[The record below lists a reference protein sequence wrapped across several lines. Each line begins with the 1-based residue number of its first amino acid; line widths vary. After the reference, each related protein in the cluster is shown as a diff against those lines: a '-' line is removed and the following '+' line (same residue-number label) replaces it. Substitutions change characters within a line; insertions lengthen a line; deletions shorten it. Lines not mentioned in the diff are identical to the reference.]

1 MQLVPK
7 YLLNN
12 SVSLTANL
20 AGEVTE
26 YRTVYQRNI
35 NVYRGIDTSIQFN
48 VLNAD
53 QKPVSI
59 LNIYTPKFKLYDEN
73 NRLIVERD
81 GTVLETSTPS
91 KVGHFSVTISEN
103 DLLNIPS
110 QYLSYSVF
118 LQKTSDN
125 SKTILH
131 SGTNF
136 DAKGTIFVSKD
147 EFPGPLDSTSVTTFT
162 QDQGASDIFYSENI
176 PAQPAI
182 NGNSA
187 LHTVA
192 YYLDGAEGDIVIQGT
207 LENNPTVSTFWVDI
221 DTFTA
226 TTSDTLKYVNFNGV
240 YSNLRIKHTSTVQV
254 NSVYQNK
261 ITKVLVRN

>member
-59 LNIYTPKFKLYDEN
+59 LNTYTPKFKLYDEN

-91 KVGHFSVTISEN
+91 KVGHFTVTISEN
-103 DLLNIPS
+103 DLLN
-110 QYLSYSVF
+110 LS
-118 LQKTSDN
+118 L
-125 SKTILH
+125 IH
-131 SGTNF
+131 
-136 DAKGTIFVSKD
+136 I
-147 EFPGPLDSTSVTTFT
+147 
-162 QDQGASDIFYSENI
+162 
-176 PAQPAI
+176 
-182 NGNSA
+182 
-187 LHTVA
+187 
-192 YYLDGAEGDIVIQGT
+192 
-207 LENNPTVSTFWVDI
+207 
-221 DTFTA
+221 
-226 TTSDTLKYVNFNGV
+226 
-240 YSNLRIKHTSTVQV
+240 
-254 NSVYQNK
+254 
-261 ITKVLVRN
+261 

>member
-59 LNIYTPKFKLYDEN
+59 LNTYTPKFKLYDEN

-91 KVGHFSVTISEN
+91 KVGHFSITISEN

-118 LQKTSDN
+118 LHKTGDN

-162 QDQGASDIFYSENI
+162 
-176 PAQPAI
+176 
-182 NGNSA
+182 
-187 LHTVA
+187 
-192 YYLDGAEGDIVIQGT
+192 
-207 LENNPTVSTFWVDI
+207 
-221 DTFTA
+221 
-226 TTSDTLKYVNFNGV
+226 
-240 YSNLRIKHTSTVQV
+240 
-254 NSVYQNK
+254 
-261 ITKVLVRN
+261 